1 MGSVGDDVVAA
12 GRILVSLYIVEGQMQ
27 IVLNRVEDGADE
39 SFARICAELVRQ
51 GVKFDAKSLG
61 NDFIIT
67 FTGGF

>member
-1 MGSVGDDVVAA
+1 
-12 GRILVSLYIVEGQMQ
+12 MQ
-27 IVLNRVEDGADE
+27 IVLSRNEDGADE

-51 GVKFDAKSLG
+51 GVRFNAKSLV